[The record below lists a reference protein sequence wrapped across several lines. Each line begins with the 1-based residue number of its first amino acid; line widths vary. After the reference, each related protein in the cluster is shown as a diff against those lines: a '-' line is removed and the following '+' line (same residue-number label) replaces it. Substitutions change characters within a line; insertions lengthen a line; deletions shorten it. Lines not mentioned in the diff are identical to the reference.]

1 MPPSV
6 STGDR
11 DAVVRQVRWCAAVQT
26 PMNCH
31 CQLEEH
37 PVGDVEPVKFV
48 VYYLTQMQGLLL
60 TPDFKALLHP
70 HTEMLA
76 TGSISL

>member
-11 DAVVRQVRWCAAVQT
+11 DAIVRQVRWCTAVQT

-31 CQLEEH
+31 CKLEEH
-37 PVGDVEPVKFV
+37 PVGDVEPVKFIV
-48 VYYLTQMQGLLL
+48 QYLTQAAIKLPSAGDDARSGVQ
-60 TPDFKALLHP
+60 
-70 HTEMLA
+70 HTL
-76 TGSISL
+76 